1 VGKQETADMTKDK
14 TFKIWI
20 KGNRLGTEREVIADN
35 RAMALIKAGN
45 MFCVKSFNCDA
56 KLLRAQKEI

>member
-1 VGKQETADMTKDK
+1 MTKDK